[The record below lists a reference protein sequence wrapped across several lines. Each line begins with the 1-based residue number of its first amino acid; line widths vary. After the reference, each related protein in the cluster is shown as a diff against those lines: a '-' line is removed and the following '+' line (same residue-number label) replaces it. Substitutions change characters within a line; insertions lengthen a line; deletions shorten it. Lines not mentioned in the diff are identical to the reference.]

1 MATCG
6 SLPPLSTN
14 GKTFICD
21 PKITNSIEVKSSIKL
36 KFQTPRDKEVLI
48 IRNFLLSIKNNKYEF
63 KRLEQ
68 LLKSTNS
75 KNEMVTINST
85 CIDIDKQV
93 ISCLNLGSSIN
104 ACIESYF
111 RKCHFLP
118 SRRY

>member
-21 PKITNSIEVKSSIKL
+21 PKLTNTNEVKSSIKL
-36 KFQTPRDKEVLI
+36 KFQTPREKEVLI
-48 IRNFLLSIKNNKYEF
+48 VRNFLLTLKNNKYEF

-75 KNEMVTINST
+75 KNELVTINST

-93 ISCLNLGSSIN
+93 KLMIN
-104 ACIESYF
+104 NIGTFIDACF
-111 RKCHFLP
+111 
-118 SRRY
+118 

>member
-1 MATCG
+1 MATSG

-21 PKITNSIEVKSSIKL
+21 PKITNTTEVKSSIKL
-36 KFQTPRDKEVLI
+36 KFQTPRDKEVI
-48 IRNFLLSIKNNKYEF
+48 IVRNFLLTFKNSKYEF

-75 KNEMVTINST
+75 KNELVTINST

-93 ISCLNLGSSIN
+93 LL
-104 ACIESYF
+104 Y
-111 RKCHFLP
+111 LP
-118 SRRY
+118 